1 MPASPVYINGSVDM
15 QPNPLLLLRWHQMGE
30 REQLVWAVTFAQ
42 RSSHG
47 LRAALKADRAVERL
61 RSLLVDESPVMEPEY
76 QAARAGFSLDP
87 DEFAAWYRVAFRLIH
102 GRAFS
107 YRDPTEAETQEA
119 YERYRMSICDFY

>member
-1 MPASPVYINGSVDM
+1 MKI
-15 QPNPLLLLRWHQMGE
+15 NPLLLLRWHQMGE

-42 RSSHG
+42 RSSQG
-47 LRAALKADRAVERL
+47 LRAAFKADRAVERL
-61 RSLLVDESPVMEPEY
+61 RALLVDESPVMEPEY

-87 DEFAAWYRVAFRLIH
+87 AEFAAWYRVAFRLIH